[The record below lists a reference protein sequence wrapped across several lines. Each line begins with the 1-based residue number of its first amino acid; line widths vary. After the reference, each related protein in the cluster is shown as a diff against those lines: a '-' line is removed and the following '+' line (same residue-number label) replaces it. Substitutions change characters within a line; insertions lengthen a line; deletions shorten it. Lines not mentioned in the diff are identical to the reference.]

1 MQSQRTR
8 VKICGLTRCQDVEAA
23 ACAGADALGFVC
35 YEGSPRYVD
44 GVRLAELA
52 RALPPLVVPVLL
64 FVNAAPEQVWR
75 ALEAMPAALLQFH
88 GDEDHATCRAF
99 GRPYLRALALAGG
112 DDLVDWER
120 RFPSAAGVL
129 VDAPRQP
136 ARRGGAPVG
145 QHGTAQG
152 LVDERAH
159 GPVHDPAAR
168 LDPVPVV
175 EYGGTGRTANWSRLP
190 GPSLRSLPLV
200 LAGGLQADNVAAA
213 IAAVRPY
220 AVDVSSGVEETRGIK
235 SADRMRAFIAAVR
248 RADDESGAP

>member
-1 MQSQRTR
+1 VHSQRTR

-23 ACAGADALGFVC
+23 AGAGADALGFVC
-35 YEGSPRYVD
+35 YAGSPRYVD
-44 GVRLAELA
+44 AARLAELA

-64 FVNAAPEQVWR
+64 FVNAAPEQVQR

-88 GDEDHATCRAF
+88 GDEDHAACRAY
-99 GRPYLRALALAGG
+99 GRPYLRALALAAG
-112 DDLVDWER
+112 DDLIEWEH
-120 RFPSAAGVL
+120 RFPTAAGVL

-136 ARRGGAPVG
+136 ARRGDAPVG
-145 QHGTAQG
+145 QDRAAPG
-152 LVDERAH
+152 LLGERAC
-159 GPVHDPAAR
+159 GPAAQPDPASGI
-168 LDPVPVV
+168 
-175 EYGGTGRTANWSRLP
+175 EYGGTGRTADWNRLP

-200 LAGGLQADNVAAA
+200 LAGGLQAHNVAAA

-235 SADRMRAFIAAVR
+235 SADRMRAFVAAVR